1 VLETLEAREFI
12 GLFGELRA
20 NRAHERALRQA
31 GRQTAKQYT
40 WSWIAQRL
48 LFPWLRLVATH
59 SVAEA
64 SGPQR
69 ASGKRAGMCYRIRGQ
84 HTKMAPPLLG
94 WIAERLEDLN
104 TPDEDVLHAHVTL
117 VKHQEW
123 RRNRYEARVELT
135 LAARRLQAVQ
145 VAKTPYEA
153 MVAALK
159 AVERKLRALRA
170 LEGAA
175 AVPISPTRCK
185 SPSHERR
192 SSFSHEGDTDEGA
205 GHPIRHC

>member
-1 VLETLEAREFI
+1 
-12 GLFGELRA
+12 
-20 NRAHERALRQA
+20 
-31 GRQTAKQYT
+31 
-40 WSWIAQRL
+40 
-48 LFPWLRLVATH
+48 
-59 SVAEA
+59 
-64 SGPQR
+64 
-69 ASGKRAGMCYRIRGQ
+69 
-84 HTKMAPPLLG
+84 LLG

-135 LAARRLQAVQ
+135 LAARSLQAVQ
-145 VAKTPYEA
+145 VAKTPYDA

-159 AVERKLRALRA
+159 SVERKLRALRA

-192 SSFSHEGDTDEGA
+192 SSFSREGDTYEGA
-205 GHPIRHC
+205 GYPIRRCWTG